1 MPRSTGAHVCVCV
14 CTTQHTTHHTRH
26 TTHHTPHTTHHTP
39 HTQALEEDLAEFM
52 LEMGM
57 WVASPAELRE
67 RARDGLPVPQESD
80 KEYCAGVKLD
90 TALRWW
96 GLAGAGVV

>member
-1 MPRSTGAHVCVCV
+1 
-14 CTTQHTTHHTRH
+14 
-26 TTHHTPHTTHHTP
+26 
-39 HTQALEEDLAEFM
+39 
-52 LEMGM
+52 M